1 MQIRLIKMG
10 HAMNWDDAKFFLA
23 VAREGQMLG
32 AARRLGVSQA
42 RLSRRIAS
50 LEGALGAVLL
60 DRGPQG
66 CALTSAGAA
75 LLPLAERAEAAMLD
89 AQSQLGNQAGEMAG
103 SVRIGAPDGF
113 GAAFLA
119 PRLDLF
125 SQQFP
130 ALDVQLVPVP
140 RTFSLS
146 QREAD
151 IAIMID
157 RPERGRLRAR
167 KLTDYSLGL
176 YAAASY
182 LDRAGTPDRL
192 SDLSTHRL
200 IGYVEDLIFTPALNY
215 TGEFLADWRSNIEI
229 STALG
234 QFEAVKAGAGIGIL
248 HDFMAAGQPGLVPLF
263 PEQSISRSYWTVW
276 HENQRSA
283 RPVRAAVD
291 WLNAIVRQ
299 DRHMFLRTPDI
310 APDPLN

>member
-1 MQIRLIKMG
+1 
-10 HAMNWDDAKFFLA
+10 MNWNDAKYFLA

-42 RLSRRIAS
+42 RLSRRIAA
-50 LEGALGAVLL
+50 LETALGTTLL

-66 CALTSAGAA
+66 CALTGPGTAM
-75 LLPLAERAEAAMLD
+75 LPLAERAEAAMLEAEARLSD
-89 AQSQLGNQAGEMAG
+89 RAGDIAG

-113 GAAFLA
+113 GAGFLA
-119 PRLDLF
+119 ARLDRF
-125 SQQFP
+125 TQAYPS
-130 ALDVQLVPVP
+130 LDLQLVPVP

-157 RPERGRLRAR
+157 RPARGRLRAR
-167 KLTDYSLGL
+167 KLTDYTLGL
-176 YAAASY
+176 YAAQAY
-182 LDRAGTPDRL
+182 LDRAGTPTEL
-192 SDLSTHRL
+192 ADLAAHRL
-200 IGYVEDLIFTPALNY
+200 IGYVDDLIFTQALNY
-215 TGEFLADWRSNIEI
+215 TGEFLPGWHSSIEI

-248 HDFMAAGQPGLVPLF
+248 HDFMAAGVPGLVPLF
-263 PEQSISRSYWTVW
+263 PTRSLSRSYWTVW

-291 WLNAIVRQ
+291 LLDTLARENRRLFVRAADTFRQ
-299 DRHMFLRTPDI
+299 PN
-310 APDPLN
+310 P